1 MSTQLLELGIP
12 VLMAVNMADLLAK
25 NGDHI
30 QIGQLS
36 RELGCEI
43 VEVSALKGTGIQKAA
58 EKAVLLA
65 QQKSAAGAVH
75 RFSARA
81 ERVVQ
86 DAAGRLNG
94 QVPEEQKRFYAIKL
108 LEQDT
113 EICKQLQSAPDV
125 SAQIR
130 EMEETFD
137 DDIESIIANE
147 RYVFISSIMKTCME
161 TCGMAKNQKEKRTVS
176 DQIDQF
182 VTNRWLA
189 LPFFAAM
196 FLYLLLRPSK
206 TGAILRRGQT
216 GWQELIHNRHC
227 KKAETADRKSVV

>member
-1 MSTQLLELGIP
+1 M
-12 VLMAVNMADLLAK
+12 
-25 NGDHI
+25 
-30 QIGQLS
+30 
-36 RELGCEI
+36 
-43 VEVSALKGTGIQKAA
+43 
-58 EKAVLLA
+58 
-65 QQKSAAGAVH
+65 
-75 RFSARA
+75 
-81 ERVVQ
+81 
-86 DAAGRLNG
+86 
-94 QVPEEQKRFYAIKL
+94 PEEQKRFYAIKL

-176 DQIDQF
+176 DRIDQF

-227 KKAETADRKSVV
+227 KKAETAG